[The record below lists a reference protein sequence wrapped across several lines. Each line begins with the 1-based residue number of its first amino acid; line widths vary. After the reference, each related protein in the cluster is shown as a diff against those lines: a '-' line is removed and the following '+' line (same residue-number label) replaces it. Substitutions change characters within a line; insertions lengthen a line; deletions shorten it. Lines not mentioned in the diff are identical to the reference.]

1 MDTVRTGRREKR
13 MKRSLDCFAI
23 ATLLLIV
30 FRILF
35 LTRWTGNIGNGFL
48 VAPYMIFQI
57 CMMISGYCI
66 AGTVYKMV
74 RARVTRGQ
82 IRNAVRVF
90 HASCGLTMVL
100 GGLLTLIV
108 WLSADTVTASL
119 LHCSGAGDIMRILAP
134 AIMLYSLA
142 GCFRGML
149 NGFDI
154 IASPAVIGLMTEL
167 ITTGICIAGAG
178 YYAGYG
184 AKVGDLIRNPMMQ
197 YLYATKGSVI
207 GVAVGAAVCLI
218 ALIVVLVLN
227 YGRIRSMLRKDNTIR
242 DENLGQTYNTLIC
255 SSFPGIGMM
264 ILFVIGQLIGI
275 RYVSL
280 SDGSIEALTYDL
292 QCIGIYYVQML
303 AIVLIPIFIILQI
316 TTDMRPVLREYAKQ
330 DERKPIRD
338 YLKSRIRYILLF
350 TMAVSVY
357 LFVMSE
363 PVVRMLFG
371 SSASELAIY
380 LMGFGAILIL
390 LCSFIIPMYRTII
403 GIHQKKFLYAVLVV
417 ANIVGLIAMKIA
429 ITKLHMGVEG
439 ILVAS
444 ILFAAVVL
452 AGFVLIVRRFLRYRQ
467 EWVFSVFI
475 PFVGAFIAGVVVWL
489 IRLML
494 NPLHMPALSV
504 VAGAAV
510 YYVVYWLVIALLRGI
525 TAEELM
531 DIPTGRIALSML
543 GRLHLVEEEDKE

>member
-1 MDTVRTGRREKR
+1 MDTVRNGRREKR

-23 ATLLLIV
+23 ATFLLIV

-35 LTRWTGNIGNGFL
+35 LTKWTGNIGNGYF
-48 VAPYMIFQI
+48 VGSYIVFQI
-57 CMMISGYCI
+57 CLMISGYCI

-74 RARVTRGQ
+74 RARVSRGQ

-90 HASCGLTMVL
+90 HASCGLTLVL
-100 GGLLTLIV
+100 GGILTLIA
-108 WLSADTVTASL
+108 WLSADAVTGSL

-134 AIMLYSLA
+134 AIVIYSLV
-142 GCFRGML
+142 GCFRGMM

-154 IASPAVIGLMTEL
+154 IGSPAVIGLMTEVV
-167 ITTGICIAGAG
+167 TTGACIVGAG

-184 AKVGDLIRNPMMQ
+184 TKVGELIRNPMMQ
-197 YLYATKGSVI
+197 YLYAAKGSVI
-207 GVAVGAAVCLI
+207 GIGVGAAVCLT
-218 ALIVVLVLN
+218 AMIVVLILN
-227 YGRIRSMLRKDNTIR
+227 YGRIRILLRKDNTIR
-242 DENLGQTYNTLIC
+242 DENLGQICNTLIC
-255 SSFPGIGMM
+255 SAFPGNGMM

-275 RYVSL
+275 RYVYP
-280 SDGSIEALTYDL
+280 SDGSIEALAYGL

-316 TTDMRPVLREYAKQ
+316 TTDMRPVLREYVKQ
-330 DERKPIRD
+330 EERKPIRD

-350 TMAVSVY
+350 SMAVSAY
-357 LFVMSE
+357 LFVMAE

-371 SSASELAIY
+371 SNASELAIY
-380 LMGFGAILIL
+380 MMGFGVILIP

-403 GIHQKKFLYAVLVV
+403 GIHQKKFLFAVLAV
-417 ANIVGLIAMKIA
+417 ANIVGLITMKIA
-429 ITKLHMGVEG
+429 ITKLNMGVEG

-444 ILFAAVVL
+444 LLFATVVL

-475 PFVGAFIAGVVVWL
+475 PFVGAFVAGVVVWL
-489 IRLML
+489 FKLML
-494 NPLHMPALSV
+494 NPLHIPVLSV
-504 VAGAAV
+504 IVGAV
-510 YYVVYWLVIALLRGI
+510 IFYVVYWLVIALLRGI

-543 GRLHLVEEEDKE
+543 GRLHLVAEEDKE